1 MERKL
6 SYPVV
11 YRKPNGEY
19 YIHFNLNGK
28 RIRLTN
34 GMKINIPLY
43 PNVYPKNQR
52 KKKADELASLVYNYL
67 LKNDYSFAKRNK
79 PASLEHFDEVIQSK
93 LSEPLSLKY
102 KATLQ
107 ILSKP
112 LREEIRINGSIG
124 IKFTDAMLK
133 SYKNPTSF
141 NTIRRHLN
149 VLLNHL
155 KDNGFDVNPTS
166 LKPLKQTEILHKPI
180 VNLGEILEDIR
191 AYNHN
196 LYLCALF
203 TYCCLLRPHREVRLL
218 KWKDFSMDMKHVSID
233 GSRVKS
239 KRNRIVPVPD
249 VIRKELCHGDLEH
262 FIFTNSPVEFNA
274 DYFKTLW
281 SRYKSQSKIL
291 EEGVT
296 LYSFRHTGAIDLF
309 KRTGSITKLQ
319 TAMGH
324 SSIKVSL
331 TYLRGLEVLELTED
345 DMPIIEL

>member
-1 MERKL
+1 VERKL

-11 YRKPNGEY
+11 YRKTNGEY
-19 YIHFNLNGK
+19 YIHFCLNGK
-28 RIRLTN
+28 RIRLSN
-34 GMKINIPLY
+34 GKKINVPLY
-43 PNVYPKNQR
+43 PNDYPKNQR
-52 KKKADELASLVYNYL
+52 KRKADELASIVYDYLV
-67 LKNDYSFAKRNK
+67 KNNYSFAVSSK
-79 PASLEHFDEVIQSK
+79 PFSLNHFDEVIKAK
-93 LSEPLSLKY
+93 LTEPLSPKY
-102 KATLQ
+102 ISTLDS
-107 ILSKP
+107 LYKL
-112 LREEIRINGSIG
+112 LREEYKLNGSIG
-124 IKFTDAMLK
+124 IKFTDKLLK

-155 KDNGFDVNPTS
+155 KESGFDVKPTG

-180 VNLGEILEDIR
+180 TNLNEILEDIR

-218 KWKDFSMDMKHVSID
+218 RWKDFSDDLKYVSVD

-239 KRNRIVPVPD
+239 KRNRIVPVPEI
-249 VIRKELCHGDLEH
+249 IRSNLSVGQPDH
-262 FIFTNSPVEFNA
+262 FIFTNSPVEFND

-281 SRYKSQSKIL
+281 SRYKKQSKIIDR
-291 EEGVT
+291 EVT

-319 TAMGH
+319 SAMGH

-331 TYLRGLEVLELTED
+331 TYLRGLEIPELSEE
-345 DMPIIEL
+345 DMPRI

>member
-19 YIHFNLNGK
+19 YIHFCLNGK
-28 RIRLTN
+28 RIRLSN
-34 GMKINIPLY
+34 GKKINLPLY
-43 PNVYPKNQR
+43 PNDFPKNQR
-52 KKKADELASLVYNYL
+52 KKKADDLAALVYDYL
-67 LKNDYSFAKRNK
+67 VKNNYSFTEGSKQF
-79 PASLEHFDEVIQSK
+79 SLGHFDEVIKSK
-93 LSEPLSLKY
+93 LSEPLSTKY
-102 KATLQ
+102 ISTLES
-107 ILSKP
+107 LSKL
-112 LREEIRINGSIG
+112 LREEYKVKGSVG
-124 IKFTDAMLK
+124 VKFTDKLLK

-155 KDNGFDVNPTS
+155 KQSGFDAKPTS
-166 LKPLKQTEILHKPI
+166 LKPLKQTEKLHKP
-180 VNLGEILEDIR
+180 VTNLNEVLGDIR

-196 LYLCALF
+196 LYICALF

-218 KWKDFSMDMKHVSID
+218 KWKDFSSDLKYVSVD

-239 KRNRIVPVPD
+239 KRNRIVPVPEI
-249 VIRKELCHGDLEH
+249 IRSSLSVGQPDY
-262 FIFTNSPVEFNA
+262 FIFTNSPVEFND

-281 SRYKSQSKIL
+281 SRFKKQSKIIDR
-291 EEGVT
+291 EVT

-309 KRTGSITKLQ
+309 QRTGSITKLQ
-319 TAMGH
+319 SAMGH

-331 TYLRGLEVLELTED
+331 TYLRGLEVPELSEA
-345 DMPIIEL
+345 DMPIL